1 MKKYFVVKAS
11 IISYN
16 DSVLCASEHYRGF
29 YFAALSADDINRS
42 KNVVR
47 FRDEACALNFIA
59 KYKVKYNYPL
69 PLQAQAV

>member
-16 DSVLCASEHYRGF
+16 DSVLCASEHYSGF

-47 FRDEACALNFIA
+47 FRDEACALDFIV
-59 KYKVKYNYPL
+59 KFKEKYNYQF

>member
-1 MKKYFVVKAS
+1 MKKYFVVKTS

-16 DSVLCASEHYRGF
+16 DSVLCASGSYRGF
-29 YFAALSADDINRS
+29 YFAALSASDINIS

-59 KYKVKYNYPL
+59 KYKEKYNYQL
-69 PLQAQAV
+69 PLQAQVV